1 MAHFPTNE
9 GLKDDGLGDAD
20 DHDVR
25 PARSRTLPASWVSTV
40 SYWCDY
46 LTIIDMQGPN
56 DPAAQEAS

>member
-9 GLKDDGLGDAD
+9 GLQADVLGDAGH
-20 DHDVR
+20 HDVS
-25 PARSRTLPASWVSTV
+25 PARSRTLPASWVSVV

-46 LTIIDMQGPN
+46 LTIIDMPELD